1 MVKFLASCTNR
12 RSGMP
17 AAFISGVEATTRAP
31 VVRPTSCWIVP
42 RYDTFGDV
50 HASQATEWPGSRA
63 SGGHAEVGVA
73 GSWAAAVAA
82 NANTARMAAAAA
94 ARDLMQARNARKTGT
109 LR

>member
-1 MVKFLASCTNR
+1 MVKFLASWPNR

-17 AAFISGVEATTRAP
+17 AFFIAGVEGTTRAP

-50 HASQATEWPGSRA
+50 HASQATEWLVSRA
-63 SGGHAEVGVA
+63 SGGHAEVGAA

-82 NANTARMAAAAA
+82 NAHTAGMAAAAA
-94 ARDLMQARNARKTGT
+94 GRDLMQARNAR
-109 LR
+109 